1 MFKRM
6 RNIRRR
12 WFAVAGVVA
21 LLSVGL
27 VTGSVVAAGAGGGAD
42 GGPFHRGDGTP
53 DNRGGHGDP
62 DALMAR
68 VAEILGVEPS
78 DLEAAF
84 VTAMDEQSEIIFDAY
99 IDGLIIDG
107 VLTGDQ
113 GNEART
119 WFQSR
124 PEGAGAMGLHFSDG
138 ADSDSDADAIDLWLS
153 MLVETGQLTQEEAAG
168 IRAWFD
174 DRPAFL
180 VNADGGPIGDGLGH
194 ERCHDDD
201 GGSASISNDDLE
213 G

>member
-1 MFKRM
+1 MFNKM

-12 WFAVAGVVA
+12 WFAVAGAVA

-27 VTGSVVAAGAGGGAD
+27 VTGSVVAAGAGGVD
-42 GGPFHRGDGTP
+42 GGPFHRGDGP
-53 DNRGGHGDP
+53 QENRGGHGDP

-68 VAEILGVEPS
+68 VAELLGVEPAA
-78 DLEAAF
+78 LEAAF
-84 VTAMDEQSEIIFDAY
+84 VTAMDEQSETVFDAY
-99 IDGLIIDG
+99 IDGLVTDG
-107 VLTGDQ
+107 VLTADQ

-124 PEGAGAMGLHFSDG
+124 PAGAGALGLHFSDG

-153 MLVETGQLTQEEAAG
+153 MLVETGQLTQEEADG

-174 DRPAFL
+174 DRPDFL

-194 ERCHDDD
+194 ERCDDDD
-201 GGSASISNDDLE
+201 GGSASISNDDPE
-213 G
+213 A

>member
-1 MFKRM
+1 MFNRM

-12 WFAVAGVVA
+12 WFAVAGAVA

-27 VTGSVVAAGAGGGAD
+27 VTGSVVAAGAVGGAE
-42 GGPFHRGDGTP
+42 GGPFHRGDGP
-53 DNRGGHGDP
+53 HDSQGGHGDP

-113 GNEART
+113 GEEART

-180 VNADGGPIGDGLGH
+180 VDADGGPIGDGLGH

>member
-1 MFKRM
+1 MFNKM

-12 WFAVAGVVA
+12 WFAVTGAVA

-27 VTGSVVAAGAGGGAD
+27 VTSSVVAAGAGGVD
-42 GGPFHRGDGTP
+42 GGPFHRGDEP
-53 DNRGGHGDP
+53 QENRGGHGDP

-68 VAEILGVEPS
+68 VAEILGVEPAA
-78 DLEAAF
+78 LEAAF
-84 VTAMDEQSEIIFDAY
+84 VTALDEQSEIIFDAH
-99 IDGLIIDG
+99 IDGLVSDG

-124 PEGAGAMGLHFSDG
+124 PEGAGALRLHFSDG
-138 ADSDSDADAIDLWLS
+138 ADSDSDADGIDLWLS
-153 MLVETGQLTQEEAAG
+153 MLVETGQLTPEEAAG
-168 IRAWFD
+168 IRVWFD

-194 ERCHDDD
+194 ERCHDD
-201 GGSASISNDDLE
+201 GGSASINNDDPAS
-213 G
+213 

>member
-1 MFKRM
+1 MFNRM

-12 WFAVAGVVA
+12 WFAVAGAVA

-27 VTGSVVAAGAGGGAD
+27 VTGSVMAAGAGGAD
-42 GGPFHRGDGTP
+42 GGPLLRGDGTP
-53 DNRGGHGDP
+53 ENRGGHGDP

-68 VAEILGVEPS
+68 VAELLGVAPA

-84 VTAMDEQSEIIFDAY
+84 VTAIDEQSQTIFDAH
-99 IDGLIIDG
+99 IDGLVTDG
-107 VLTGDQ
+107 VLTADQ
-113 GNEART
+113 ANEART

-124 PEGAGAMGLHFSDG
+124 PAGAGALDLHFAHG
-138 ADSDSDADAIDLWLS
+138 ADSDSDADAIDLWLA
-153 MLVETGQLTQEEAAG
+153 MLVETGQLTPQEAAG

-180 VNADGGPIGDGLGH
+180 VDADGGPIGDGPGR
-194 ERCHDDD
+194 EDCADDD
-201 GGSASISNDDLE
+201 GGSASISNDDPQ